1 MSKTSPA
8 AFLSQ
13 VKQEISK
20 ITWQTRKEA
29 FQMTIVVMVMC
40 LVLAVF
46 FFVTD
51 RISAALIKFILG
63 IGA

>member
-8 AFLSQ
+8 AFLRQ
-13 VKQEISK
+13 VKQEVSK
-20 ITWQTRKEA
+20 ITWPTRKEA

-46 FFVTD
+46 VFVTD

>member
-8 AFLSQ
+8 AFLRQ
-13 VKQEISK
+13 VKQEVSK
-20 ITWQTRKEA
+20 ITWPTRKEA

-46 FFVTD
+46 FFIAD